1 MDPGIG
7 VRASFEEP
15 TRFAQ
20 PPAHVYHQRG
30 VVPLDYPVIFEE
42 GCLEPQ
48 SRALRWAVS
57 RLRPAQCH
65 RAFVVCDG
73 GFAEATPELLSRIDG
88 YFAAHG
94 DALELAAPPV
104 IVPGGE
110 AAKNDPSYVS
120 RLHEQ
125 MLELRLDRH
134 SAVIAFGGG
143 AVLDMVGYAAA
154 TFHRG
159 VRLVRVPTTVL
170 AQDDAGV
177 GVKNGINAFGVK
189 NLLGCFAPPFAV
201 VNDSTLLLTLS
212 PRDKRAG
219 MAEAVKVALIRDP
232 AFFEWLELNAAE
244 LRTFSPQALPTLVRR
259 GAELHLEHIAKG
271 GDPFESGSARPLD
284 FGHWSA
290 HKLESL
296 SDYELRHGEAV
307 AIGMALDCLYAAEI
321 ELLPRSEAARICAL
335 LRALGFRLGHEALTR
350 RERGR
355 LSVLR
360 GLEEFREHLGG
371 ELTLTL
377 LEGVGRSV
385 DVHQVD
391 EVALERALERLLDS
405 VSPESRR
412 RPLSRDATD
421 EPLDEP

>member
-1 MDPGIG
+1 M
-7 VRASFEEP
+7 
-15 TRFAQ
+15 Q
-20 PPAHVYHQRG
+20 PPAHVHQQRG
-30 VVPLDYPVIFEE
+30 AVPLDYPVIFED
-42 GCLEPQ
+42 GCLDPRSQ
-48 SRALRWAVS
+48 ALRWAVS
-57 RLRPAQCH
+57 RLRPGQRH
-65 RAFVVCDG
+65 RVFVVCDA
-73 GFAEATPELLSRIDG
+73 GFAEATSELFARIDG
-88 YFAAHG
+88 YFAAHR

-110 AAKNDPSYVS
+110 AAKNDPNHVS
-120 RLHEQ
+120 RLHGQ

-134 SAVIAFGGG
+134 SAVVAFGGG
-143 AVLDMVGYAAA
+143 AALDMVGYAAA

-201 VNDSTLLLTLS
+201 LNDSTFLRTLN

-232 AFFEWLELNAAE
+232 AFFEWIERHAAE
-244 LRTFSPQALPTLVRR
+244 LRTFLPQAMATLVRR
-259 GAELHLEHIAKG
+259 GAELHLEHIAAG

-296 SDYELRHGEAV
+296 SNYELRHGEAV

-321 ELLPRSEAARICAL
+321 ELLPRSDAARACAL
-335 LRALGFRLGHEALTR
+335 LRALGFRLAHGALTE
-350 RERGR
+350 REQGR
-355 LSVLR
+355 LSILK
-360 GLEEFREHLGG
+360 GLEDFREHLGG

-377 LEGVGRSV
+377 LTGIGRSV
-385 DVHQVD
+385 DVHEVD
-391 EVALERALERLLDS
+391 QALMERAAQRLTSEALPAGRALAS
-405 VSPESRR
+405 H
-412 RPLSRDATD
+412 A
-421 EPLDEP
+421 